1 MASDYSLKLSDDWDL
16 HVNDAG
22 NIEKTDGAQG
32 VAQNVCNAFR
42 LFTKDAYYFEERGI
56 PHFLIELRENPRI
69 NVLRS
74 RLKKAA
80 LAVEGV
86 KDAEIQLMAADEDRA
101 LNGIAQLTLYNGEN
115 VEIYILGL

>member
-1 MASDYSLKLSDDWDL
+1 MASDYTLNLQDDWDL

-22 NIEKTDGAQG
+22 DIEQTDGAQG
-32 VAQNVCNAFR
+32 VAQNVANAFR

-56 PHFLIELRENPRI
+56 PHFLIELRETPRI

-74 RLKKAA
+74 RLKQAA

-86 KDAEIQLMAADEDRA
+86 KDAEIQLMEADEDRA
-101 LNGIAQLTLYNGEN
+101 LNGIAKLTLYNGEN
-115 VEIYILGL
+115 VELYILGL